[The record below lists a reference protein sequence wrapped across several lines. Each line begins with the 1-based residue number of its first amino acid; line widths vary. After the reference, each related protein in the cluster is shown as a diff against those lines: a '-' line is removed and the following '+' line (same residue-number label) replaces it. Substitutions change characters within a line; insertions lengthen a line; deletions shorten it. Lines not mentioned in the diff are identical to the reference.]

1 METKTKI
8 FPSGKAIEYKLTRE
22 KGFFTSHI
30 WVYKDNKPYLHF
42 MPSEN
47 KGFSKCFKNCGK
59 YGYLS
64 MGEVAIPFEEI
75 TLNRIYLS

>member
-8 FPSGKAIEYKLTRE
+8 FPSGKAIEYTLTRE

-30 WVYKDNKPYLHF
+30 WIYKDGKPYLHF
-42 MPSEN
+42 MPGDSE
-47 KGFSKCFKNCGK
+47 GWSKCFKFCGGS
-59 YGYLS
+59 YMS
-64 MGEVAIPFEEI
+64 MGEVAISFNEI